1 MDSKLAILL
10 IVVAAVAGYFVADNM
25 GDKAAKSDKAQA
37 TKSAAAPAS
46 SSTLAAV
53 KKRGQ
58 LVCGV
63 STGLPGFSQ
72 PDTSNSGAVLTSTFV
87 GQLLRQSW
95 ETLARSNSRRLQQ
108 RNASPLCSQV
118 KLTF

>member
-10 IVVAAVAGYFVADNM
+10 IVVAAVAGYVVANNM
-25 GDKAAKSDKAQA
+25 DDKAAKSDKAQA

-53 KKRGQ
+53 KKRDQ

-72 PDTSNSGAVLTSTFV
+72 PDTSNKWSGLDVDVCRAVAAAVLGDANKVKYT
-87 GQLLRQSW
+87 
-95 ETLARSNSRRLQQ
+95 
-108 RNASPLCSQV
+108 PLSA
-118 KLTF
+118 KERFTALTA

>member
-10 IVVAAVAGYFVADNM
+10 IVVVAVAGYFVADNM

-37 TKSAAAPAS
+37 TKSAVPAS

-72 PDTSNSGAVLTSTFV
+72 PDTSN
-87 GQLLRQSW
+87 
-95 ETLARSNSRRLQQ
+95 
-108 RNASPLCSQV
+108 
-118 KLTF
+118 K